1 MASPSLEQASQTAH
15 LKGNGGR
22 MVLIQIKGGKKTHRS
37 ELWILYLGLS
47 KSLLYYVTM
56 RDTCV
61 SVATGVVRA
70 SFSSMC
76 PESSPR
82 PPRLPLI

>member
-37 ELWILYLGLS
+37 ELWILYVGLS
-47 KSLLYYVTM
+47 ESLLYHVTV

-61 SVATGVVRA
+61 GMAIGVVRA

-76 PESSPR
+76 PESCPR
-82 PPRLPLI
+82 PQARP